1 MKTVSIKSYS
11 DVISRIVLREG
22 RVIGLW
28 LEEHEML
35 RVLFVFRWADSM
47 FVS

>member
-1 MKTVSIKSYS
+1 MKTVRIKSYS
-11 DVISRIVLREG
+11 DVISRIVIRES

-35 RVLFVFRWADSM
+35 KFSLSLGGQIACL
-47 FVS
+47 

>member
-1 MKTVSIKSYS
+1 MSIKSYS

-28 LEEHEML
+28 LEEHENV
-35 RVLFVFRWADSM
+35 RILFVFRWADSM